1 MTRLLAA
8 LAVLGTACDGAAGG
22 APDAAGGGPP
32 DGGLDQGGDGGVASP
47 RTIELTL
54 TNRPNNASVFS
65 FVVAYQDGSAAWKL
79 APAPTGNTYTF
90 EVTAPSYGVAYTCIG
105 SVAGGNTTPVQLR
118 TVTSAHFAIAERTQV
133 TLEVPSRCSDRV
145 QNTVALSGQ
154 ITNRPLGGVML
165 VQYGARTV
173 LASTQSGFFTMQV
186 PAGTRDLIA
195 LHAVPQGNG
204 DFLVDESV
212 TIRDLV
218 VNGPTTKSIDFNN
231 AQATDE
237 YDVDVSADAPRV
249 VTTTTLYT
257 ANGTQGTITR
267 LDDAWATNALPS
279 SQRRATDVYDVSISV
294 SRFRRNETV
303 TRASSTPGPHVYAE
317 PAPLGDVASTVVTT
331 TPYPTVETTWPAYAD
346 AVGYTWTASQDDTC
360 DGFSQSCTT
369 VWTAY
374 LSPGVTGAAP
384 AYRMPDLSSV
394 AGWKPAFELDDS
406 STIVGSVTATRST
419 AGPDDFPT
427 GIPAS
432 GTQRVFVRTDYGIA
446 P

>member
-1 MTRLLAA
+1 MIRLLAA

-22 APDAAGGGPP
+22 APDAPGTGTDDGGGDPTADSP
-32 DGGLDQGGDGGVASP
+32 MATP

-65 FVVAYQDGSAAWKL
+65 FLVAYQDGSAGWKL
-79 APAPTGNTYTF
+79 APAPTGDTYTF

-118 TVTSAHFAIAERTQV
+118 AVTSAHFAIAERTQV
-133 TLEVPSRCSDRV
+133 TLDVPSRCSDRA

-154 ITNRPLGGVML
+154 ITNRPLGGVIL

-173 LASTQSGFFTMQV
+173 LASAQSGFFTMQV

-212 TIRDLV
+212 TIRDLAV
-218 VNGPTTKSIDFNN
+218 TGPTTKSINFDT
-231 AQATDE
+231 AQPTDD
-237 YDVDVSADAPRV
+237 YAVDVSVDAPRV

-267 LDDAWATNALPS
+267 LDEAWETDALPS
-279 SQRRATDVYDVSISV
+279 SQRRTSDVYDVSISV
-294 SRFRRNETV
+294 SRFGRNETV
-303 TRASSTPGPHVYAE
+303 TRASSTPGPVAYTE
-317 PAPLGDVASTVVTT
+317 PAPLGDVTSAVAST
-331 TPYPTVETTWPAYAD
+331 TPYPTVETSWPAYTE

-360 DGFSQSCTT
+360 DGFGQSCAT

-384 AYRMPDLSSV
+384 AYRMPDLS
-394 AGWKPAFELDDS
+394 ALTGWKSAFELDES
-406 STIVGSVTATRST
+406 SAIAGSVTATRSS